1 MADEKNEVKIKIS
14 GDSKG
19 AEGAISRASGA
30 LKGLL
35 RPLTMVRGA
44 ISAVMR
50 AMGVFYLAAEGVR
63 LVTDGI
69 KKLQEWMNRAATAAK
84 ELQEALRADSI
95 ATSAALSAKAYKD
108 LNKALAEANRLEK
121 ERNDIID
128 RRRAAGRD
136 VEDADLELSREREL
150 AALDPAS
157 ATYEEDKA
165 AIGRKYA
172 RRASALA
179 ADRASEDAKLERGR
193 LEAEAATKDRQALE
207 VEKVYARQ
215 MRAADRQEGVVREY
229 GYAARRGEDGAKEK
243 YDKAEAE
250 WKVMYDAAKAT
261 GEAAEAMRK
270 EAESLRRRAAALD
283 PDAQGASMRNSA
295 AQMRI
300 DREEREAKAKADQ
313 GAKAE
318 AEREAQ
324 AKDRE
329 EESKRKEEARA
340 AAQAMREVDSRA
352 RAMAGG
358 MAGADAVSSN
368 RLTAMGLGSGVSAKG
383 GVADNVKRIVDLL
396 KEEVAATKGIKAEG
410 SFGPAIYSE

>member
-215 MRAADRQEGVVREY
+215 MRA
-229 GYAARRGEDGAKEK
+229 
-243 YDKAEAE
+243 
-250 WKVMYDAAKAT
+250 
-261 GEAAEAMRK
+261 
-270 EAESLRRRAAALD
+270 LD